1 MFSKLK
7 NKLKSVFSNCIFRK
21 EESDVDYVFF
31 DAVAKVPV
39 DDWNRIFKNSESCL
53 CQSLAYLQCLE
64 SSITQPNLLRYLII
78 YNSQQPIA
86 AFYFQLYDVNN
97 MSVKKLLNDQYFK
110 ALLDKLKG
118 LNDEKLFGTKDKKRF
133 VVVNG
138 NLFASESSGFACTAD
153 PESLNA
159 WQWEKV
165 LDLLMNSVNEN
176 SSLLC
181 CVSKDFQTTDVVLAG
196 KLQSAG
202 FKPFQV
208 DPEMNLNIQWKNF
221 EEYLASLTTKYRTRI
236 KSVFDKS
243 NEIEVE
249 ELSAVVIKKYFGQIN
264 ALLKNVFENAPVRL
278 ASIEANF
285 FICQKEK
292 FDDNYIF
299 NILKLNN
306 EIVGFYTALRNN
318 KTLTA
323 QFVGF
328 DYALNKSHNLYYR
341 MLIEYTKLAIDKKCM
356 LLQFGRD
363 ALEIKST
370 LGATPSP
377 LQLFLFV
384 PGMFASF
391 LVDPFLKIATS
402 REWIQRQP
410 FKQINQPS
418 TLDLK
423 HSA

>member
-1 MFSKLK
+1 M
-7 NKLKSVFSNCIFRK
+7 
-21 EESDVDYVFF
+21 Y
-31 DAVAKVPV
+31 
-39 DDWNRIFKNSESCL
+39 
-53 CQSLAYLQCLE
+53 
-64 SSITQPNLLRYLII
+64 SI
-78 YNSQQPIA
+78 
-86 AFYFQLYDVNN
+86 
-97 MSVKKLLNDQYFK
+97 
-110 ALLDKLKG
+110 
-118 LNDEKLFGTKDKKRF
+118 
-133 VVVNG
+133 
-138 NLFASESSGFACTAD
+138 
-153 PESLNA
+153 
-159 WQWEKV
+159 
-165 LDLLMNSVNEN
+165 
-176 SSLLC
+176 
-181 CVSKDFQTTDVVLAG
+181 
-196 KLQSAG
+196 
-202 FKPFQV
+202 
-208 DPEMNLNIQWKNF
+208 
-221 EEYLASLTTKYRTRI
+221 
-236 KSVFDKS
+236 KS

-249 ELSAVVIKKYFGQIN
+249 ELSAVGIKKYFGQIN

-292 FDDNYIF
+292 FDDKPYIF

-341 MLIEYTKLAIDKKCM
+341 MLIEYTKLAIDKKCR

-377 LQLFLFV
+377 LPFSFCAGHVCL
-384 PGMFASF
+384 F